1 MQIAS
6 ISLCQKD
13 SNEAIF
19 SLDGRSSSVDMSG
32 TTTKVPAGREDEA
45 TPEHKE
51 RDHSSHVLD
60 AESLDHFMH
69 RKHEGDELADG
80 LLLAEQEAKQSNVES
95 VKDKDEKEVS
105 GSEKKGKKASA
116 VDEPV
121 KEDAHDDIDGL
132 KRKDHKSDVLQAES
146 MEHFMKRKHRD
157 DEVADGVLLAEQ
169 EAKVQEQSSSAD
181 KVDGKSAGS
190 SDSDIKKRDHKSDV
204 LEAESMEHFMKR
216 KHQGDEIAV
225 GVLLAEQEAKQENKD
240 QPTSSDKVDGKPSGG
255 DTDGK
260 ERDHKSDV
268 LETESMEHFMK
279 RKHQGDEIAV
289 GVLLAE
295 QEAKQENKDQPTSS
309 DKVDGKPS
317 GGDTDGKER
326 DHKSD
331 VLETESME
339 HFMKRKHQG
348 DEQADGLLFAEEEAK
363 KLEQK
368 EASKNAEHTE
378 IATETTASQTEGSFD
393 FVEAEGSPRSNK
405 DSKSEITADKSQE
418 GQLKRDESVDPK
430 NKTRKPKSK
439 PRIDDVDLDQ
449 MVQAAEETLGES
461 KKKTEGADEI
471 SFEDVLAKSVLE
483 ESVTEAANEMDKI
496 KSKRKKLTKSKRR
509 SDSVDSESDKD
520 RSRSMSADVETV
532 ETVDVASDK
541 TDTKASDKTDSKASD
556 KLNTKDK
563 TVPTDMETEKN
574 KKNLEKSSS
583 QEKKSELSE
592 DKLKFKKTVTQEE
605 ATLGE
610 VDGNYVSR
618 PMDKSLITK
627 TIVEE
632 VHSEEGKVVE
642 TPVTSDVSQASESVS
657 KSVVSD
663 SKVNADRPL
672 QRGKW
677 F

>member
-1 MQIAS
+1 MDI
-6 ISLCQKD
+6 
-13 SNEAIF
+13 
-19 SLDGRSSSVDMSG
+19 SG
-32 TTTKVPAGREDEA
+32 TTTKVPTGREDEA
-45 TPEHKE
+45 TSEHKE

-60 AESLDHFMH
+60 AESLDHFVH

-80 LLLAEQEAKQSNVES
+80 LLLAEQDAKHSNVES
-95 VKDKDEKEVS
+95 VKDKDDKKEVS
-105 GSEKKGKKASA
+105 WSEKKEKKAPA

-121 KEDAHDDIDGL
+121 KEDVHDDIDGL
-132 KRKDHKSDVLQAES
+132 KRKDHKSDVLQTES
-146 MEHFMKRKHRD
+146 MEHYMKRKHRD
-157 DEVADGVLLAEQ
+157 DEVADGVLFAEQ
-169 EAKVQEQSSSAD
+169 EAKCQEQSSSAD
-181 KVDGKSAGS
+181 KVDGKTAGS
-190 SDSDIKKRDHKSDV
+190 SDADKKNRDHKSDV

-216 KHQGDEIAV
+216 KHQGDEIAD

-268 LETESMEHFMK
+268 LDTESMEHFMK
-279 RKHQGDEIAV
+279 RKHQGDEIAD

-295 QEAKQENKDQPTSS
+295 QEAKQDNKQPPTSS
-309 DKVDGKPS
+309 DKVDGKACGS
-317 GGDTDGKER
+317 EIEKTTER

-348 DEQADGLLFAEEEAK
+348 DEVADGLLFAEEEAK

-368 EASKNAEHTE
+368 EASKKTEPAEVP
-378 IATETTASQTEGSFD
+378 TETNASQTEGSFD
-393 FVEAEGSPRSNK
+393 FVEAEGSTRSSK
-405 DSKSEITADKSQE
+405 DSNSEITSDKSLE
-418 GQLKRDESVDPK
+418 GQDKSAESVDTK
-430 NKTRKPKSK
+430 NKTSKPKSK
-439 PRIDDVDLDQ
+439 PRVDDVDLDQ

-461 KKKTEGADEI
+461 KKKTEGADDI

-532 ETVDVASDK
+532 ESNATAASGK

-583 QEKKSELSE
+583 QEKTSELSE
-592 DKLKFKKTVTQEE
+592 DKLKYKKSVTQEE

-642 TPVTSDVSQASESVS
+642 TPVTSDVSQATESVS

-663 SKVNADRPL
+663 TKVNADRPL
-672 QRGKW
+672 QRGK
-677 F
+677 